1 MAGTQV
7 RFRFFSWGQSL
18 GQLETQSRDL
28 QRLPWNDQRGPFVS
42 CVFPRLVGFG
52 DPPQPALP
60 VCFPDR
66 SPCLI
71 QDSKVTELIH
81 SPVLVSFYCCDKIPQ
96 EQQPERERAA
106 SSRHSPVKLHLRTVP
121 QPSSNI
127 PTGWR
132 PSAQTWEPV
141 GGIGHLGHHVSG
153 LVDLSKFVLS

>member
-7 RFRFFSWGQSL
+7 RSRFFSWGQSL

-96 EQQPERERAA
+96 EQQPRERKSCQFQTQPSEA
-106 SSRHSPVKLHLRTVP
+106 SSPNSSTTVLKHP
-121 QPSSNI
+121 HRLEAKCSDM
-127 PTGWR
+127 G
-132 PSAQTWEPV
+132 AC
-141 GGIGHLGHHVSG
+141 GGYWTFGPPCQWPG
-153 LVDLSKFVLS
+153 